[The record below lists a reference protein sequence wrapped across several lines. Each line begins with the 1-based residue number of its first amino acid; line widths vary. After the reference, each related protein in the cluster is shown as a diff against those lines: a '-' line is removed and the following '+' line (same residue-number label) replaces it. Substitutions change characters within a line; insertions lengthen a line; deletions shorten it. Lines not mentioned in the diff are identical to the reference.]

1 MCYLNLCTITLYITC
16 QLYKILNNYIYL
28 MNQKNLSAILSDF
41 YATVNCNDNYTKF
54 KNLLDNLNMFN
65 NPNEVQY
72 PMLEF
77 DSVKNKV
84 YSYFNN
90 PFGLSI
96 LLLLSMI
103 SYIYFANNMMYYL
116 MALIIPSYY
125 ASTILLDND
134 DNMDNCMNI
143 VVYFIIFSHLEI
155 TFYLLSIIISAI
167 HLKIAIVIFLNY
179 VLFYNQNMLQY
190 IYSNIIYGDQ
200 IIFTFINLMIIKLF
214 NELVSIS
221 NNIKKI
227 NFDIKSKKQL

>member
-1 MCYLNLCTITLYITC
+1 
-16 QLYKILNNYIYL
+16 
-28 MNQKNLSAILSDF
+28 MNQKNLSTILSDF
-41 YATVNCNDNYTKF
+41 YVTVNCNDNYTRF

-65 NPNEVQY
+65 NPDKAQY
-72 PMLEF
+72 PVLEF
-77 DSVKNKV
+77 NNVKNKV
-84 YSYFNN
+84 CSYFNN

-125 ASTILLDND
+125 ASTILLNND
-134 DNMDNCMNI
+134 DNMDNCINI
-143 VVYFIIFSHLEI
+143 IVYFIIFSHLEVI
-155 TFYLLSIIISAI
+155 FYLLSIIISGV

-179 VLFYNQNMLQY
+179 MLFYNQNMLQY
-190 IYSNIIYGDQ
+190 TYSNIIYGDQ